1 MIKMSTALHAANAQ
15 NMSEQRKQRIALE
28 AVSNNKTIRQIA
40 RENGVIRPFVRR
52 MREKAQAAVH
62 DHFVET
68 DNPVLFTI
76 PVTKKWIEQ
85 CVISLDMTARASYRE
100 SIYFF
105 KTMFDYNI
113 SIGKITSISKRAI
126 DAARAVNDK
135 EGLSNIKVTAND
147 EL

>member
-28 AVSNNKTIRQIA
+28 ALSGSKSIRQIA
-40 RENGVIRPFVRR
+40 RENGVGRPFVRR
-52 MREKAQAAVH
+52 LRNKAHTAVN
-62 DHFVET
+62 DCFIET

-76 PVTKKWIEQ
+76 PVTKKWIDQ
-85 CVISLDMTARASYRE
+85 CVISLGMTARASYRE

-113 SIGKITSISKRAI
+113 SIGKIASIFKRAI
-126 DAARAVNDK
+126 DAARAVNDR
-135 EGLSNIKVTAND
+135 EDLSKIKVTAND
-147 EL
+147 E